1 MTRCPLFIVVLRPHL
16 NSRWYHD
23 HSEHWTVEKLPASG
37 TAESDAAGVA
47 VVESAAGG
55 GAFGRVG
62 VRGDW
67 P

>member
-1 MTRCPLFIVVLRPHL
+1 L
-16 NSRWYHD
+16 NSPVGITTI
-23 HSEHWTVEKLPASG
+23 SEHSGQSRKISPASG